1 MAWPIY
7 QCCSPVVTQPVV
19 PASSSSPPPRIGGE
33 RDPEDLPFVGERGRS
48 VRRLTGWVSRA
59 KSGDPL
65 SLSICACV
73 CTCVQSRKGTPSEV
87 GMRERVKRYCFGRE

>member
-33 RDPEDLPFVGERGRS
+33 RDPEDLPFVGERGPS
-48 VRRLTGWVSRA
+48 VNRLGFEGEERGPSFSLYLCVRVYVCA
-59 KSGDPL
+59 IEEGD
-65 SLSICACV
+65 
-73 CTCVQSRKGTPSEV
+73 T
-87 GMRERVKRYCFGRE
+87 